1 MKADCGGAAA
11 TLGAF
16 EAALEIGVGEEKALH
31 LILCLA
37 ENAIGPVSARERE
50 STLVR
55 ERKRTHS
62 TSSTLR
68 ERESTLS
75 AHSPHS
81 PLITSLLSH
90 KHTPPTIPFHSHTP
104 STIPFHSH

>member
-50 STLVR
+50 HTRQR
-55 ERKRTHS
+55 EEAHAQHIVNS
-62 TSSTLR
+62 ER
-68 ERESTLS
+68 EREHTLRTLS
-75 AHSPHS
+75 ALTLDHITTLSRTSHHS
-81 PLITSLLSH
+81 
-90 KHTPPTIPFHSHTP
+90 IPFTHTFHHSIHSH
-104 STIPFHSH
+104 

>member
-50 STLVR
+50 HTPQ
-55 ERKRTHS
+55 
-62 TSSTLR
+62 R
-68 ERESTLS
+68 ERETER
-75 AHSPHS
+75 
-81 PLITSLLSH
+81 TS
-90 KHTPPTIPFHSHTP
+90 KHTLRTHP
-104 STIPFHSH
+104 

>member
-37 ENAIGPVSARERE
+37 ENAIGPVSARERTHSAE
-50 STLVR
+50 R
-55 ERKRTHS
+55 ERDRAHFQ
-62 TSSTLR
+62 
-68 ERESTLS
+68 

-90 KHTPPTIPFHSHTP
+90 KHTPPTIPFHSHTFHH
-104 STIPFHSH
+104 SIPFTHTFHHSIHSH

>member
-37 ENAIGPVSARERE
+37 ENAIGPVRARERTHSAE
-50 STLVR
+50 R
-55 ERKRTHS
+55 ERRS
-62 TSSTLR
+62 ALP
-68 ERESTLS
+68 STLS
-75 AHSPHS
+75 ALTLDHITTLSQTHTSHHS
-81 PLITSLLSH
+81 
-90 KHTPPTIPFHSHTP
+90 IPFTHTFHHSIHSH
-104 STIPFHSH
+104 

>member
-37 ENAIGPVSARERE
+37 ENAIGPVSARARERAHLSERE
-50 STLVR
+50 SA
-55 ERKRTHS
+55 RT
-62 TSSTLR
+62 
-68 ERESTLS
+68 
-75 AHSPHS
+75 AHRQ
-81 PLITSLLSH
+81 L
-90 KHTPPTIPFHSHTP
+90 
-104 STIPFHSH
+104 

>member
-50 STLVR
+50 HTPQR
-55 ERKRTHS
+55 ERDRAHFQ
-62 TSSTLR
+62 
-68 ERESTLS
+68 

-90 KHTPPTIPFHSHTP
+90 THTFHHSIPFTHTFHHSIHSH
-104 STIPFHSH
+104 